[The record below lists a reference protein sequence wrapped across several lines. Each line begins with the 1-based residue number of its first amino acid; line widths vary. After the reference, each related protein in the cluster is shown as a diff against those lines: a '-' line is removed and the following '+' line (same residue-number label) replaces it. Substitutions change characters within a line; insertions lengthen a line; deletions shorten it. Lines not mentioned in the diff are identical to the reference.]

1 MVKKP
6 TLTIKE
12 FARMGARAL
21 RKKYSKRK
29 LRAWAKLGGRPKKGA
44 ARRRNH
50 TQNQAGQLHLH
61 QEKEVAGFARCFDS
75 TNLIV
80 TSLA

>member
-21 RKKYSKRK
+21 RKKYSKRQ
-29 LRAWAKLGGRPKKGA
+29 LRAWAKLGGRPKKSA
-44 ARRRNH
+44 AR
-50 TQNQAGQLHLH
+50 
-61 QEKEVAGFARCFDS
+61 
-75 TNLIV
+75 
-80 TSLA
+80 